1 MENLME
7 QTPDV
12 GYLVVN
18 VSTARGAIPLGGA
31 TVTVMYDEADN
42 NSVFQTMTTG
52 SDGKTDKI
60 SLPAPPRNLSEAPG
74 NIKPYATYT
83 VSVDKEGY
91 YTVTDTSVPVFSGI
105 TSIQPIEMLPLA
117 EYNSD
122 TVYPRFGIDN
132 TENENPNL

>member
-1 MENLME
+1 ME

-18 VSTARGAIPLGGA
+18 VSTARGAIPLAGA
-31 TVTVMYDEADN
+31 TVTVMYDESDN
-42 NSVFQTMTTG
+42 TSIFQTMTTG
-52 SDGKTDKI
+52 GDGKTDKI
-60 SLPAPPRNLSEAPG
+60 SLPAPPRNLSESPG

-117 EYNSD
+117 EYNPG

-132 TENENPNL
+132 TESENPDL